1 VTTVA
6 AGRLGARR
14 GLRRALGF
22 GVSLVLCATLGLVTS
37 MGAAVLV
44 PIAFQLRPYT
54 VLSGSM
60 EPAIAT
66 GDVVLTATIAPRHAE
81 VGDVVTFQDP
91 SRGRRLITHRVRSIR
106 VTGGV
111 ADVVTRGDANQ
122 APERWTVA
130 ADGRIGRVVYKVP
143 HLGRLAAVLGP
154 GPGRMLFIVVPA
166 LVLGAAELRR
176 VWRPARA

>member
-1 VTTVA
+1 VTSVA
-6 AGRLGARR
+6 ASAYRARR
-14 GLRRALGF
+14 RRASALR
-22 GVSLVLCATLGLVTS
+22 SLVSVALWAGLGLVVIV
-37 MGAAVLV
+37 GAAVLV

-66 GDVVLTATIAPRHAE
+66 GDVVLTETIAPGRAR
-81 VGDVVTFQDP
+81 VGDVVTFRDP
-91 SRGRRLITHRVRSIR
+91 SRERRLITHRVRSIR
-106 VTGGV
+106 IARGV
-111 ADVVTRGDANQ
+111 AEVVTRGDANQ

-143 HLGRLAAVLGP
+143 RVGRLAAAGGTP
-154 GPGRMLFIVVPA
+154 PGRILLIVVPA
-166 LVLGAAELRR
+166 VILGAAELRR